1 MALKAKDIAKMLDV
15 SASTVSLVINNR
27 PGVSDAKRRE
37 IIQRIK
43 ELDCGYLIKEQPQTV
58 DNIGF
63 VIYKRKGNIIDEAP
77 FFSYYLESIT
87 ATLRSMG
94 YNMTVLYMSSNMS
107 IEEQRQ
113 VLNNS
118 DCKGFIVFAV
128 EMIYEDM
135 QVFKTSKLPFVMLDN
150 SFQFNDV
157 DTVAVNNMFG
167 IYKATSYLYQ
177 RGHRRIGYLRSAVQI
192 NSFAERFST
201 YQTMLDKLGL
211 PFREDD
217 IVTLGYSDTEASA
230 DMRTY
235 LATHADYPTAFVSD
249 NDLLACGA
257 IKGIKAAGLRVPEDI
272 SIIGFDDRPICLI
285 IEPNLTTMMIP
296 KDAFGTKSVELLIAK
311 LQNKRN
317 YNLKL
322 EVGTMLIERQSV
334 SIIPSDRP
342 YGGGELDP

>member
-217 IVTLGYSDTEASA
+217 NVTLGYSDTEASA
-230 DMRTY
+230 DMRT
-235 LATHADYPTAFVSD
+235 
-249 NDLLACGA
+249 CGA

-342 YGGGELDP
+342 YGSGELDP